1 MVDLANNVD
10 VLENWKEGCGVILRG
25 ANSTFCS
32 GFDLL
37 AAKRYSGN
45 TEKKLELNLLMQTS
59 LTRLRRLGLV
69 SVCLIEGYAIGGGAE
84 ITTSTDFRVM
94 KEGEKSYIRFIH
106 NRLSL
111 CQGWGGASRLTQILG
126 RKKALQVLLQAEK
139 LHAAKAFELGFVDDI
154 LTGDALEGAKTF
166 LSEYTQYNVNST
178 RAIKRLVASKCVP
191 FVTMQMRRRPLSRR
205 SCFKKN
211 APFSAAFSTLLRT
224 RTLWKTQTLCAGI
237 PILLFVTNTRLI
249 LQKMNN
255 I

>member
-1 MVDLANNVD
+1 MMVDLANNMD
-10 VLENWKEGCGVILRG
+10 VLENWKEGCGMILRG

-94 KEGEKSYIRFIH
+94 KDGEKSYIRFIH
-106 NRLSL
+106 NKLSL

-139 LHAAKAFELGFVDDI
+139 LHAAKAYELGFVDDI
-154 LTGDALEGAKTF
+154 ITGDALEGAKTF
-166 LSEYTQYNVNST
+166 LADYTQYNVNST
-178 RAIKRLVASKCVP
+178 RAIKRLVASECISLV
-191 FVTMQMRRRPLSRR
+191 MM
-205 SCFKKN
+205 
-211 APFSAAFSTLLRT
+211 
-224 RTLWKTQTLCAGI
+224 
-237 PILLFVTNTRLI
+237 
-249 LQKMNN
+249 
-255 I
+255 

>member
-1 MVDLANNVD
+1 M
-10 VLENWKEGCGVILRG
+10 ILRG

-94 KEGEKSYIRFIH
+94 KDGEKSYIRFIH
-106 NRLSL
+106 NKLSL

-139 LHAAKAFELGFVDDI
+139 LHAAKAYELGFVDDI
-154 LTGDALEGAKTF
+154 ITGDALEGAKTF
-166 LSEYTQYNVNST
+166 LADYTQYNVNST
-178 RAIKRLVASKCVP
+178 RAIKRLVASECI
-191 FVTMQMRRRPLSRR
+191 PL
-205 SCFKKN
+205 
-211 APFSAAFSTLLRT
+211 
-224 RTLWKTQTLCAGI
+224 
-237 PILLFVTNTRLI
+237 V
-249 LQKMNN
+249 MM
-255 I
+255 